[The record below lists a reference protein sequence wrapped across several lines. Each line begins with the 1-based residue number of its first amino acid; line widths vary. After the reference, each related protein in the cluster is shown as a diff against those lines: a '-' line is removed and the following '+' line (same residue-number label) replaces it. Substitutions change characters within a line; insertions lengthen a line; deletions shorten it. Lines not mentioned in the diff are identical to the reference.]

1 MHQTSAMLTDAI
13 GALLV
18 RGLGIGLMFVS
29 TTIAARLLG
38 ADEFGTFSSALSLAM
53 LLATI
58 APIGTDRIVARNL
71 STTESDAESEREIAL
86 TLASTIAGACV
97 LTLIILPVTLLTA
110 FFNQN
115 TEWTRVLLLAGGLF
129 VPLSFIYVR
138 QWVALPLAGT
148 RRALMPEQTLLPLAF
163 SISLLGCSWL
173 RIKPNAIATV
183 LLYLASMVIVL
194 TVTTQARAMRPLLNP
209 VLTQLRAIRSGL
221 VRQRMREG
229 LPFLLISVGAVACQ
243 ASIPIT
249 LAATVGFR
257 GTACFMLAVPYA
269 ALPSLTLGIMNLSL
283 LPQLRRH
290 YRNHEMS
297 QAGHCVRS
305 AATLT
310 FYAATMVSTI
320 IWWSTPVVVTILGQD
335 YVAVAG
341 LLLPL
346 LLAAMVDCLTGP
358 TVPVMQ
364 TMGLEAFYTRAM
376 LCYLPVQICLMAAA
390 GTLSGIQG
398 AAFAFL
404 TARVL
409 WNIAIAV
416 HIYRVQ
422 GLCMLPYIN
431 VMNAFWPSAEAA
443 SKETIAVTITATSTS
458 NSIAYNTSAR
468 AA

>member
-71 STTESDAESEREIAL
+71 STTESDAESGREIAL

-163 SISLLGCSWL
+163 GISLLGCSWL

-194 TVTTQARAMRPLLNP
+194 TVTTQARAMRPLLSP

-221 VRQRMREG
+221 VRQRMHEG

-310 FYAATMVSTI
+310 FYAATMV
-320 IWWSTPVVVTILGQD
+320 VTILGQD

-346 LLAAMVDCLTGP
+346 LLAAIVDCLTGP

-390 GTLSGIQG
+390 GTVWGIQG

-443 SKETIAVTITATSTS
+443 SKERIAVTITATSTS
-458 NSIAYNTSAR
+458 NSVAYSTSAR

>member
-1 MHQTSAMLTDAI
+1 
-13 GALLV
+13 
-18 RGLGIGLMFVS
+18 
-29 TTIAARLLG
+29 
-38 ADEFGTFSSALSLAM
+38 
-53 LLATI
+53 
-58 APIGTDRIVARNL
+58 
-71 STTESDAESEREIAL
+71 
-86 TLASTIAGACV
+86 
-97 LTLIILPVTLLTA
+97 
-110 FFNQN
+110 
-115 TEWTRVLLLAGGLF
+115 
-129 VPLSFIYVR
+129 
-138 QWVALPLAGT
+138 
-148 RRALMPEQTLLPLAF
+148 
-163 SISLLGCSWL
+163 
-173 RIKPNAIATV
+173 
-183 LLYLASMVIVL
+183 
-194 TVTTQARAMRPLLNP
+194 
-209 VLTQLRAIRSGL
+209 
-221 VRQRMREG
+221 
-229 LPFLLISVGAVACQ
+229 
-243 ASIPIT
+243 
-249 LAATVGFR
+249 
-257 GTACFMLAVPYA
+257 
-269 ALPSLTLGIMNLSL
+269 
-283 LPQLRRH
+283 
-290 YRNHEMS
+290 MS

-320 IWWSTPVVVTILGQD
+320 IWWSTPVVVMILGQD

-346 LLAAMVDCLTGP
+346 LLAAIVDCLTGP

-390 GTLSGIQG
+390 GTVWGIQG

-443 SKETIAVTITATSTS
+443 SKERIAVTITATSTS
-458 NSIAYNTSAR
+458 NSVAYSTSAR

>member
-29 TTIAARLLG
+29 TTIAAHLLG

-71 STTESDAESEREIAL
+71 STIESDAESGREIAL

-97 LTLIILPVTLLTA
+97 LTLIILPVTLLSS

-129 VPLSFIYVR
+129 VPLSCIYVR

-221 VRQRMREG
+221 VRQRMLEG
-229 LPFLLISVGAVACQ
+229 LPFLLFSVGAVACQ

-297 QAGHCVRS
+297 RAGHCVRS

-390 GTLSGIQG
+390 GTVSGIQG

-404 TARVL
+404 IARVL

-458 NSIAYNTSAR
+458 NSVAYNTSAR